1 MIFVLYGLKISLAI
15 QPFIFAID
23 FLLISSIR
31 LRIKNLI
38 TFETYIF
45 LEIAT

>member
-1 MIFVLYGLKISLAI
+1 MN
-15 QPFIFAID
+15 FAKSINKQKKGALVC
-23 FLLISSIR
+23 LL